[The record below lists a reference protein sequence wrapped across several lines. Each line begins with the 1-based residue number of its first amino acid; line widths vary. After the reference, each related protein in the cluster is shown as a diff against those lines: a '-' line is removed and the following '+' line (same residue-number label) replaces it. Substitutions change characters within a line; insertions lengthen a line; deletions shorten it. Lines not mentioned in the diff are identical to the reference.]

1 MKHVDL
7 EIWKTIFSFVGFAG
21 AFLVLVSTIGGWVVT
36 SRLDKL
42 KEDKI
47 DELLTGKNELL
58 QKTEA
63 YQRDLDAKD
72 ATIRTL
78 EDKAAKAERGIAAA
92 FDFNG
97 ARRVSPRPGHV
108 RLESGP
114 EVKVFG
120 RMGELEQARK
130 FPELREL
137 AEKQIQAT
145 PQWLTPYLFLGVAH
159 ANLGNKE
166 AAIRALRHVVANA
179 YGDRAYA
186 MAEEIL
192 RRLESDK

>member
-1 MKHVDL
+1 MDL
-7 EIWKTIFSFVGFAG
+7 NTWKTIFTFVGFAG

-42 KEDKI
+42 KENKI
-47 DELLTGKNELL
+47 DELVAGKNELL
-58 QKTEA
+58 QKIET
-63 YQRDLDAKD
+63 YQGDLEAKD
-72 ATIRTL
+72 ATIRKL

-97 ARRVSPRPGHV
+97 ARRVSPRPGHT
-108 RLESGP
+108 RLETGP
-114 EVKVFG
+114 EVRVFE
-120 RMGELEQARK
+120 RMRELERTQK
-130 FPELREL
+130 FTELREL
-137 AEKQIQAT
+137 AERQIQAT
-145 PQWLTPYLFLGVAH
+145 PEWLTPYLFLGVAH

-186 MAEEIL
+186 AAGEIL
-192 RRLESDK
+192 RRLESDR